1 MFCQVLTIDACG
13 QALNNN
19 NNRIFVV
26 AMVNKHRFGRS
37 CPARISLL
45 ITACSILRN
54 DALGFHPS
62 GAPGAASRTALNVL
76 SPRQLQFWEDVEGKE
91 ICAGHCAKN
100 HSEIS
105 TLYTLIK

>member
-1 MFCQVLTIDACG
+1 MFYVDL
-13 QALNNN
+13 ALSVSKNNN
-19 NNRIFVV
+19 IILVV